1 MGAIAV
7 ESLMRA
13 RRVVVGEVPAQ
24 QASEMP
30 FVEDDDVIEAFSS
43 NRPDDALGE
52 GILPGRAW
60 GDEDLVDPHALHPP
74 REHVAVDGVAIT
86 EQVLG
91 RGLFREGLDKLLGGP
106 SGGRVV
112 GHIDV
117 DEFPASVPKDNEP
130 EEQAERQGRDY
141 EEVDSGDL
149 IAVRSQEGAP
159 RWGGPRGSS

>member
-30 FVEDDDVIEAFSS
+30 FVEDDDVIEAFPS
-43 NRPDDALGE
+43 NRSNHALGI
-52 GILPGRAW
+52 GVLPGRAW

-130 EEQAERQGRDY
+130 EEKAERQGREY
-141 EEVDSGDL
+141 EEVDGRDL
-149 IAVRSQEGAP
+149 MSVHNKLIWPS
-159 RWGGPRGSS
+159 RG

>member
-30 FVEDDDVIEAFSS
+30 FVEDDDVIEAFPS

-52 GILPGRAW
+52 GILPGRSW

-74 REHVAVDGVAIT
+74 RERVAVDGASVDTSNPAKRGRRKAGHRGGRSN
-86 EQVLG
+86 E
-91 RGLFREGLDKLLGGP
+91 RGLVRLLP
-106 SGGRVV
+106 RKQM
-112 GHIDV
+112 
-117 DEFPASVPKDNEP
+117 AL
-130 EEQAERQGRDY
+130 
-141 EEVDSGDL
+141 SGDDT
-149 IAVRSQEGAP
+149 ITV
-159 RWGGPRGSS
+159 